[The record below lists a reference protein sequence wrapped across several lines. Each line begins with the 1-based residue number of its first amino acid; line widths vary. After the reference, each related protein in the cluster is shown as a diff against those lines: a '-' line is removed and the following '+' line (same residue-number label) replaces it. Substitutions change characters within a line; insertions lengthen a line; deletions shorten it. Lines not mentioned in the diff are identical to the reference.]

1 MRLYPKMILIIACT
15 FFALMSLLLF
25 SFEFTIMDSFSS
37 LEEKYTGRDLTRAYH
52 AIEDEIRRLQ
62 QVATD
67 WGEWD
72 DTYNF
77 VFTHDQEYVSSN
89 LAPSTFEALNIAF
102 YVVQDLS
109 GTTIVSRGLSE
120 QDGPL
125 TNAPPGLVSA
135 LTWNGKPPGE
145 MKSGLVEWNHSAWIF
160 AQNPVL
166 TSHRGGPSRGT
177 VTVLNKLDIDK
188 LSEISDL
195 LLQNITIRILMADER
210 SGGEYL
216 VKGAEVTGGS
226 VLASDVLHDY
236 KGMPFLLLQVKSDR
250 ELYERG
256 LLTRNYLFF
265 SLLLLAL
272 CFMGVAVTLI
282 NLVVIAPLSE
292 LNTELLQVGQTGLL
306 SGRIKTGRNDEI
318 GDLGRSINQMLDQIE
333 RAVEQRHATE
343 QRLSRLIALAE
354 EGICLVGPDR
364 RIWFANPKLASIF
377 GRTPVELNGMFIS
390 ELLDGETFN
399 ADELHGD
406 RSVQHEMHARKKDG
420 TEIYIRV
427 VSAPYPLDSSKE
439 GHLFVISDITTFKDN
454 EKELLLLNKKLSLLG
469 SMTRHDIVN
478 QLTTIRGMLGL
489 VHRKTDDEVILNLIE
504 TAEEAADRVNKH
516 IEFSK
521 EYQKAGMQVPVWQ
534 NLQTCWSLAYAM
546 TRKKGLTFTYDGKNY
561 EVFADQ
567 LLQKVFY
574 NLIDNS
580 LKHGKSVFYIM
591 VHTRVQDGNL
601 VIIYEDDG
609 EGIQDSM
616 KERVFERGV
625 GSGTGW
631 GLFFVREVLGLTGIT
646 ITEEGTFGI
655 GAKFLITVP
664 EGGYRQLQQDQE
676 EKV

>member
-1 MRLYPKMILIIACT
+1 MILIIACT

-37 LEEKYTGRDLTRAYH
+37 LEEKYTERDLTRAYH
-52 AIEDEIRRLQ
+52 AIEDEIGRLQ

-77 VFTHDQEYVSSN
+77 VLTHDQEYVSSN
-89 LAPSTFEALNIAF
+89 LVLSTFEALRIAY
-102 YVVQDLS
+102 YVVQDLN
-109 GTTIVSRGLSE
+109 GTVIVSRGLSE
-120 QDGPL
+120 KDGPL

-135 LTWNGKPPGE
+135 LTWRERPPGE
-145 MKSGLVEWNHSAWIF
+145 KKSGLVEWNHSAWIF

-166 TSHRGGPSRGT
+166 TSHSGGPIRGT
-177 VTVLNKLDIDK
+177 VTVLNKLDMDR
-188 LSEISDL
+188 LSEISDS
-195 LLQNITIRILMADER
+195 LLQNIATRVLTADER

-226 VLASDVLHDY
+226 AMAWDVLHDY

-256 LLTRNYLFF
+256 LLTRDYLFF

-292 LNTELLQVGQTGLL
+292 LNAELLQVGQTGLL

-377 GRTPVELNGMFIS
+377 GRTPVELNGMLIS
-390 ELLDGETFN
+390 ELLEGETFD

-427 VSAPYPLDSSKE
+427 VSAPYPLDTSKE

-521 EYQKAGMQVPVWQ
+521 EYQKAGMQEPVWQ
-534 NLQTCWSLAYAM
+534 NLKTCWSLAYAM

-591 VHTRVQDGNL
+591 VHTKVQDGNL

-631 GLFFVREVLGLTGIT
+631 GLFFVREILGLTGIT

-676 EKV
+676 EKA

>member
-1 MRLYPKMILIIACT
+1 MILIIACT

-125 TNAPPGLVSA
+125 TNAPSGLVSA
-135 LTWNGKPPGE
+135 LTWKGKPPGE

-188 LSEISDL
+188 LSEISDS
-195 LLQNITIRILMADER
+195 LLQNITIRVLTADEK

-216 VKGAEVTGGS
+216 GKRTEMTGGS

-292 LNTELLQVGQTGLL
+292 LNAELLKVGQTGLL

-591 VHTRVQDGNL
+591 VHTRVEDGNL

>member
-420 TEIYIRV
+420 NEIYIRV

>member
-1 MRLYPKMILIIACT
+1 MILIIACT

>member
-1 MRLYPKMILIIACT
+1 MILIIACT

-125 TNAPPGLVSA
+125 TNAPSGLVSA
-135 LTWNGKPPGE
+135 LTWKGKPPGE

-188 LSEISDL
+188 LSEISDS
-195 LLQNITIRILMADER
+195 LLQNITIRVLTADEK

-216 VKGAEVTGGS
+216 GKRTEVTGGS

-292 LNTELLQVGQTGLL
+292 LNAELLKVGQTGLL

-420 TEIYIRV
+420 NEIYIRV

-591 VHTRVQDGNL
+591 VHTRVEDGNL

-625 GSGTGW
+625 GFGTGW

-664 EGGYRQLQQDQE
+664 GGGYRRLQSDQE
-676 EKV
+676 EET

>member
-1 MRLYPKMILIIACT
+1 MILIIACT

-676 EKV
+676 EKA

>member
-1 MRLYPKMILIIACT
+1 MILIIACT

-420 TEIYIRV
+420 NEIYIRV

>member
-1 MRLYPKMILIIACT
+1 MILIIACT

-125 TNAPPGLVSA
+125 TNAPSGLVSA
-135 LTWNGKPPGE
+135 LTWKGKPPGE

-195 LLQNITIRILMADER
+195 LLQNITIRILTADER

-420 TEIYIRV
+420 NEIYIRV

-591 VHTRVQDGNL
+591 VHTRVEDGNL

-625 GSGTGW
+625 GFGTGW

-664 EGGYRQLQQDQE
+664 GGGYRRLQSDQE
-676 EKV
+676 EET

>member
-1 MRLYPKMILIIACT
+1 MILIIACT

-125 TNAPPGLVSA
+125 TNAPSGLVSA
-135 LTWNGKPPGE
+135 LTWKGKPPGE

-188 LSEISDL
+188 LSEISDS
-195 LLQNITIRILMADER
+195 LLQNITIRVLTADEK

-216 VKGAEVTGGS
+216 GKRTEMTGGS

-292 LNTELLQVGQTGLL
+292 LNAELLKVGQTGLL

-420 TEIYIRV
+420 NEIYIRV

-591 VHTRVQDGNL
+591 VHTRVEDGNL

-625 GSGTGW
+625 GFGTGW

-664 EGGYRQLQQDQE
+664 GGGYRRLQSDQE
-676 EKV
+676 EET

>member
-1 MRLYPKMILIIACT
+1 MILIIACT

-125 TNAPPGLVSA
+125 TNAPSGLVSA
-135 LTWNGKPPGE
+135 LTWKGKPPGE

-188 LSEISDL
+188 LSEISDS
-195 LLQNITIRILMADER
+195 LLQNITIRVLTADEK

-216 VKGAEVTGGS
+216 GKRTEMTGGS

-292 LNTELLQVGQTGLL
+292 LNAELLKVGQTGLL